1 MLERAEKEEET
12 LSLSETGQFASVHN
26 ADLSSAHRPSISSAK
41 PAHAHTQSYSSL
53 PVLSASTPAVADL
66 PPPKPEM
73 YLARAPRPQKQAG
86 WLSYMFGTTPGHAET
101 SDPEKEGERRG
112 SAGTMDPVIPGT
124 FPLTTPR
131 EPREEVVRSSGPAEA
146 AKPSK
151 PTPVV
156 APTTTLVLPST
167 YVKASAQPQTFASTL
182 ASPPVITGTPA
193 YGLSSARGNDG
204 LSSAERIRKEWMDAQ
219 KEARKAARREERR
232 REREAARAEQRNS
245 ESRVQQVRLSGIRV
259 VSRCIWADLLADH
272 HPTTGHCSNNS
283 AGNARPAL
291 PRFPRRP
298 DATDKTRSPDS
309 SKSRID
315 RQRTE
320 HQRHAR
326 RTPSAQPHASLTRLD
341 DPVRRSPASGV
352 DAAT

>member
-1 MLERAEKEEET
+1 M
-12 LSLSETGQFASVHN
+12 HN
-26 ADLSSAHRPSISSAK
+26 ADLPLAHRPSISSAK

-53 PVLSASTPAVADL
+53 PVLSTPAPTAADT

-73 YLARAPRPQKQAG
+73 YLARAPRPQKQPG

-112 SAGTMDPVIPGT
+112 SVGTLDPVIPGT
-124 FPLTTPR
+124 FPVSTPR
-131 EPREEVVRSSGPAEA
+131 ETREEGVRSSRPAEA

-167 YVKASAQPQTFASTL
+167 YVKASVQPQTFASTL

-219 KEARKAARREERR
+219 KEARKAARREARR

-245 ESRVQQVRLSGIRV
+245 ESRVQQVRLSGIRF
-259 VSRCIWADLLADH
+259 VSQCIWADMLIDH
-272 HPTTGHCSNNS
+272 HPTTGHCSNAS

-298 DATDKTRSPDS
+298 DATYKTRPPDS

-315 RQRTE
+315 RQRT
-320 HQRHAR
+320 QRRHHAR
-326 RTPSAQPHASLTRLD
+326 RTPSPHSHAPLTRLD

-352 DAAT
+352 DAATQRMGRPRRPFRPR